1 EILDAD
7 PALAPRMEALRER
20 LEEMDVELSSLR
32 RALSG
37 MCGLD
42 GEVPADLERAED
54 RRRELL
60 GWSVGCRSLGGEIDT
75 WFTEAYYRDR
85 GVGASRVPR
94 GCAHESSSAAPRR
107 CATRRI
113 ASFAADR
120 RVAFAAA
127 FAAAT
132 PPPAQLALARF
143 RGRQRDDITH
153 MRHV

>member
-1 EILDAD
+1 MMEPLPSRCAHLPHDLDRRLEELEHAAAAAVVPGDAAVWAEGVLDRLEASVSAWKATRETWLAMTDEILDAD

-20 LEEMDVELSSLR
+20 LEEMDAELSSLR

-85 GVGASRVPR
+85 GVG
-94 GCAHESSSAAPRR
+94 
-107 CATRRI
+107 
-113 ASFAADR
+113 D
-120 RVAFAAA
+120 
-127 FAAAT
+127 
-132 PPPAQLALARF
+132 
-143 RGRQRDDITH
+143 
-153 MRHV
+153 